1 MLGYDKVSRI
11 VEWLLLYLKVVIE
24 EVFWSLNYVSLSGL
38 IKCIIFLILDCEV
51 ELEIVEE
58 KRNGDFKGKR
68 LNLIFFVVKDIIN
81 FKEKRKRIIKELRME
96 VRVRVRKRILE
107 RK

>member
-68 LNLIFFVVKDIIN
+68 LNSIFFVVKDIIN